1 MVQIDNLA
9 DYTKRAVF
17 TLVVADTT
25 YITGTS
31 ASAVL
36 LPIIEQI
43 HPITRLLWKTP
54 QENVR

>member
-17 TLVVADTT
+17 TPVVADTT
-25 YITGTS
+25 YIAGTS
-31 ASAVL
+31 ASTVL

-43 HPITRLLWKTP
+43 HPITHLLWKTP